1 MARPVRAALVPLVL
15 IWLALHAAALGLLL
29 ALKFLGAKAVVLG
42 LALLGVAWF
51 LTRPRKLRL
60 TPPRVAS

>member
-29 ALKFLGAKAVVLG
+29 AIKFLGAKALVLG
-42 LALLGVAWF
+42 LALLAVVWF
-51 LTRPRKLRL
+51 LTRPKTLRL
-60 TPPRVAS
+60 TPPRTA